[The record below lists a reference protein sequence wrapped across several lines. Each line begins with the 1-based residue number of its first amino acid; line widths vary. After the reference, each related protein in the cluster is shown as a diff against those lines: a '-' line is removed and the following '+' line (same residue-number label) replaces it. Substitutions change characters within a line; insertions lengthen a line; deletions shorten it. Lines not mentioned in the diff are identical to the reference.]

1 MRKLV
6 CWCLLGV
13 VLFGVGVTAAD
24 RIRVVPL
31 VRDQHV
37 LITFEFSDG
46 FTDDVRAVI
55 ASGLTL
61 TFQYEVELRLD
72 VPIWVDRTID
82 SATITA
88 SVKYDNLTRR
98 YHLTRELNGRI
109 EEARVTEDPQVLR
122 RWLTSFE
129 RMALFETTQLE
140 RNREYYLRVR
150 AGARPGNTWSIWPWG
165 AGATGLVKFTFVP

>member
-1 MRKLV
+1 MLF
-6 CWCLLGV
+6 GV
-13 VLFGVGVTAAD
+13 VLTAAD

-31 VRDQHV
+31 VRDHHL
-37 LITFEFSDG
+37 LISFEFADG

-55 ASGLTL
+55 ASGLTM
-61 TFQYEVELRLD
+61 TFRYQVDLRLD

-82 SATITA
+82 SATVTA

-109 EEARVTEDPQVLR
+109 EDARVTEDPQLPR

-129 RMALFETTQLE
+129 RLALFDTARLE
-140 RNREYYLRVR
+140 PNQEYYLRVR
-150 AGARPGNTWSIWPWG
+150 AGARPDNAWAFWRWG
-165 AGATGLVKFTFVP
+165 AGPTGLAKFTFLP